1 MFSEP
6 SELFRFRFLM
16 RLGLS
21 IVFPFVSIGYGS
33 RARCTLAQ
41 QSFLLFLG
49 DGLQIYAK
57 PLMSLVQ
64 PTQIVTGRDLQSGF
78 KQLPRN
84 GIDVPV

>member
-1 MFSEP
+1 
-6 SELFRFRFLM
+6 M

-41 QSFLLFLG
+41 QSFLG

-64 PTQIVTGRDLQSGF
+64 PTQIVNGRDLQSGF
-78 KQLPRN
+78 KQLNLNGN

>member
-41 QSFLLFLG
+41 QSFPG
-49 DGLQIYAK
+49 DGLQIYAN